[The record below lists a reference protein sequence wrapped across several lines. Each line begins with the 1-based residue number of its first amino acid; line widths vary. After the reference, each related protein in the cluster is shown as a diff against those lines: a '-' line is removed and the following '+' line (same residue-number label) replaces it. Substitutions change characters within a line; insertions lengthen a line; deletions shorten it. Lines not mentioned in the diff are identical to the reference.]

1 MNPSHLWNNPW
12 GQPANMAFVED
23 WRLFIGGGAPAPGG
37 PQGFMQAQFPF
48 VPPPFVPVGP
58 TQRPLNPD
66 AQAFIPRP
74 YFNPYPGGYAPMW
87 R

>member
-1 MNPSHLWNNPW
+1 
-12 GQPANMAFVED
+12 MAFVED

-58 TQRPLNPD
+58 TQRPLNPN